1 MKKIALFSDG
11 TGNSSSSPQK
21 TNVWRTY
28 HALDVSPGS
37 SQIAFYDNGVGTSVF
52 SVTAVLGL
60 AFGWGLA
67 RNVRQ
72 IYGFLCRTYD
82 PGDQIYGFGFSRGAF
97 TMRVVIGLIASQGIV
112 DRNRAQ
118 NERDLD
124 RLVACAY
131 NEFRKNSF
139 TPSLLSFLLRPLRDL
154 WLNTYHRLNGRS
166 LYQAD
171 KNIRYRDQDG
181 DEPLIKFVGVW
192 DTVDAYGLPID
203 ELTRAWDK
211 VVWPLSANDRSPS
224 PRIGRACHALALDEQ
239 RESFEPMLWN
249 EKGVG
254 DDRLIQVWFPGVH
267 SNVGG
272 GYPDDGLAFISLDW
286 MLTESEKNDGL
297 TYLPEERARYQP
309 DSNGPIYDSRGGTGV
324 LYRYAPRKLEWL
336 CKQKKPGLANWLK
349 RKLNGL
355 TRRPDRFAVNANEV
369 NIARPKIHHS
379 VTDRLVKSGDAY
391 APINL
396 PADYAIVDRTG
407 AVIDIKEPGD
417 NKFPLLES
425 LEQAKKRRVRQS
437 YVWTKVWSRQILYLM
452 TLALIF
458 TFVAYPYFAE
468 VSVSKTFEPL
478 FGTLSEP
485 IRAIPD
491 LVGKIP
497 GLGFAE
503 SWASKYADF
512 PFEFTLGII
521 LIVGIL
527 FWSSKVNAA
536 LNDEMRANWTHL
548 TKSAAPAPKVP
559 ALRKR
564 WAGFLD
570 GGVYR
575 DKVETPIRIGLEA
588 VAVLFLVFL
597 VIAVFS
603 RLFFL
608 AADGLGA
615 FCSDTETP
623 DRQIGEWLDFDPKS
637 TCADTGL
644 TLEAGDKYAI
654 ELKVSD
660 DWYDATIAADA
671 NGWRP
676 RAAGDK
682 KNIVSAPW
690 YMNLFVPVRRHL
702 FADWYQPIARVDDK
716 LFDRYPLHTT
726 GLQPETENT
735 RKLCMPI
742 EARRTGRLYLYLNDA
757 VLFVPG
763 SFYKNNV
770 GSASVRVTALKN
782 SETGCGN
789 NSEQ

>member
-37 SQIAFYDNGVGTSVF
+37 NQIAFYDNGVGTSVF

-97 TMRVVIGLIASQGIV
+97 TMRVVMGLIASQGIV
-112 DRNRAQ
+112 DRNLAQ

-131 NEFRKNSF
+131 NEFRKSTF
-139 TPSLLSFLLRPLRDL
+139 TPSLLSFFLRPLRDL
-154 WLNTYHRLNGRS
+154 WLNAYHRLNGRS
-166 LYQAD
+166 RYQPD
-171 KNIRYRDQDG
+171 KNIRYRDNEG

-211 VVWPLSANDRSPS
+211 VVWPLSVNDRSPS

-249 EKGVG
+249 EEGVG
-254 DDRLIQVWFPGVH
+254 DDRILQVWFPGVH

-272 GYPDDGLAFISLDW
+272 GYPDDGLALVSLDW
-286 MLTESEKNDGL
+286 MLTESAKNGGL
-297 TYLPEERARYQP
+297 TYLPEERERYQP
-309 DSNGPIYDSRGGTGV
+309 NSNGPLYDSRSGTGV
-324 LYRYAPRKLEWL
+324 LYRLAPRKIEWL
-336 CKQKKPGLANWLK
+336 CKQEKPGLANWLK
-349 RKLNGL
+349 RKLNSL

-379 VTDRLVKSGDAY
+379 VMDRLVNSGDAY

-396 PADYAIVDRTG
+396 PADYAVVDHKG
-407 AVIDIKEPGD
+407 AVIDIQKPG
-417 NKFPLLES
+417 NYKSPLLES
-425 LEQAKKRRVRQS
+425 PQQANERRVRQS
-437 YVWTKVWSRQILYLM
+437 YVWTKVWSRRILYLI

-458 TFVAYPYFAE
+458 SFIAYPYFAE
-468 VSVSKTFEPL
+468 DSLSSTLEPF

-485 IRAIPD
+485 IRAIPE

-503 SWASKYADF
+503 SWASKYAEF
-512 PFEFTLGII
+512 PFVFTLGIF
-521 LIVGIL
+521 LIAGVL

-536 LNDEMRANWTHL
+536 LKDEMRANWTHL
-548 TKSAAPAPKVP
+548 TKAVRPTPNVTS
-559 ALRKR
+559 LRRR

-570 GGVYR
+570 SGRYR
-575 DKVETPIRIGLEA
+575 DKVETPLRIGLEA
-588 VAVLFLVFL
+588 VAVLILVFL
-597 VIAVFS
+597 VLAAIS
-603 RLFFL
+603 RLFFV
-608 AADGLGA
+608 AADGLGG

-623 DRQIGEWLDFDPKS
+623 NSRIGEWLDFDPKN
-637 TCADTGL
+637 TCANTGL
-644 TLEAGDKYAI
+644 TLKAGEKYAL

-676 RAAGDK
+676 RVASDAE
-682 KNIVSAPW
+682 NIVTAPW
-690 YMNLFVPVRRHL
+690 YMSLFVPFRRHL
-702 FADWYQPIARVDDK
+702 FAGPQI
-716 LFDRYPLHTT
+716 
-726 GLQPETENT
+726 
-735 RKLCMPI
+735 
-742 EARRTGRLYLYLNDA
+742 
-757 VLFVPG
+757 
-763 SFYKNNV
+763 
-770 GSASVRVTALKN
+770 GSALSL
-782 SETGCGN
+782 SE
-789 NSEQ
+789 